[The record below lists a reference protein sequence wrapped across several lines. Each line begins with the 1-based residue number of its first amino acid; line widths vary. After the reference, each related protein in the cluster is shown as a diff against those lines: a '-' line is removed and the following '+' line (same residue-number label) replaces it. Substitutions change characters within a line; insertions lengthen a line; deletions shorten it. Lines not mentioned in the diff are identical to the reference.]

1 MATNQ
6 TEAQDALLAL
16 ITTTWTA
23 NAGGAQLFY
32 DNQGVDRPDSPALFG
47 RAIVRH
53 GRGTRTTLGVN
64 RFRRFGTVFVQ
75 AFVPQGSRRD
85 LAILRDLTDDI
96 AHAIEEATIAG
107 IRIQDVDINELG
119 SDGTYFQINVAAQFT
134 YDRQA

>member
-6 TEAQDALLAL
+6 TEAQDALLAFIKTQWGL
-16 ITTTWTA
+16 S
-23 NAGGAQLFY
+23 AGGAQLFY
-32 DNQGVDRPDSPALFG
+32 DNQDVDRPDSPTLFG

-75 AFVPQGSRRD
+75 TFTPQGKGKD
-85 LAILRDLTDDI
+85 LAELRVLSDAI
-96 AHAIEEATIAG
+96 AHALEEANLSG